1 MSKVHRIV
9 RVISL
14 AAIIGAGAHAV
25 LAAETKTPAFSSDPA
40 AIQSRLENVRRL
52 VTNSSGAKRIIES
65 GNREAA
71 ATRAEA
77 EKHLYEA
84 EKAVARKD
92 YAAAKK
98 ALQEATESM
107 FVAVRVIGTGKDGVE
122 KQKRDFDNKAAS
134 VDVLLNA
141 IERVAKEKGGKQAVL
156 DRAQAIRQ
164 QAASAQKM
172 AAGGDIQSARKQLDT
187 TYEQAK
193 LELEKLREG
202 ETLVRT
208 LDFASPEEEYRYE
221 LDRNDTH
228 KMLLTVLLSDKDKSP
243 GMQKL
248 IDGYVEKSGDLRQQ
262 AEQAAARGAF
272 KKGVQDLEEATR
284 YLQRAIRSAGVYI
297 PG

>member
-1 MSKVHRIV
+1 
-9 RVISL
+9 
-14 AAIIGAGAHAV
+14 
-25 LAAETKTPAFSSDPA
+25 
-40 AIQSRLENVRRL
+40 
-52 VTNSSGAKRIIES
+52 
-65 GNREAA
+65 
-71 ATRAEA
+71 
-77 EKHLYEA
+77 
-84 EKAVARKD
+84 
-92 YAAAKK
+92 
-98 ALQEATESM
+98 
-107 FVAVRVIGTGKDGVE
+107 
-122 KQKRDFDNKAAS
+122 FDNKAAS